1 MTHAAAR
8 SYSGPPLQQ
17 PCIQRPVMSAA
28 QREAMARSV
37 IIYRESTDCLQG
49 KHERGE
55 TMLEVRLTLPDNL
68 AREAQAEGL
77 LTPETLE
84 RLLREEVRRRRVD
97 ELFEAAD
104 RLAALNTLPL
114 TDAEIE
120 AEIQAARAE
129 RRANDAR
136 RH

>member
-1 MTHAAAR
+1 
-8 SYSGPPLQQ
+8 
-17 PCIQRPVMSAA
+17 
-28 QREAMARSV
+28 
-37 IIYRESTDCLQG
+37 
-49 KHERGE
+49 
-55 TMLEVRLTLPDNL
+55 MLEVRLTLPDNL

-104 RLAALNTLPL
+104 RLAALNVPPL

-129 RRANDAR
+129 RRSEDLPPGACPR
-136 RH
+136 WSSS

>member
-1 MTHAAAR
+1 
-8 SYSGPPLQQ
+8 
-17 PCIQRPVMSAA
+17 
-28 QREAMARSV
+28 
-37 IIYRESTDCLQG
+37 
-49 KHERGE
+49 
-55 TMLEVRLTLPDNL
+55 MLEIRLTLPDNL

-104 RLAALNTLPL
+104 RLAALNTPPL